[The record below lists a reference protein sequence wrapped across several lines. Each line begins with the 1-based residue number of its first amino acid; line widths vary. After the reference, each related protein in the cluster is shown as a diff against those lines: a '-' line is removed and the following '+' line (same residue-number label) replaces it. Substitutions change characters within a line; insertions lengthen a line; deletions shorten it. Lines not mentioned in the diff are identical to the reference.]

1 MKKSNKRGISPLIAT
16 VLLIGFTI
24 ALAAIIFSWISS
36 FTEERAG
43 KTAEIVKSE
52 VSCATSIEVGVEK
65 ACVDSTG
72 IHFIFEN
79 RENNDINGFVVRL
92 ESTKDS
98 DVDVIEVDQKLGALE
113 VINVDLVPQNLAIP
127 ESALIV
133 PKLSI
138 DGKVALCQE
147 KAIEV
152 FITQCC

>member
-1 MKKSNKRGISPLIAT
+1 MKKSEKRGISPLIAT

-36 FTEERAG
+36 FTEERAS

-52 VSCATSIEVGVEK
+52 VGCATSIEVGVEK

-72 IHFIFEN
+72 VHFTLEN
-79 RENNDINGFVVRL
+79 RKNNDISGFVVRL
-92 ESTKDS
+92 ESTTDPN
-98 DVDVIEVDQKLGALE
+98 VDVIEVDQRLGALE
-113 VINVDLVPQNLAIP
+113 VTNVDVVPLSLSIP

-138 DGKVALCQE
+138 NGKVALCQE

-152 FITQCC
+152 FITQGC

>member
-1 MKKSNKRGISPLIAT
+1 MKKTKKRGISPLIAT

-24 ALAAIIFSWISS
+24 ALASIIFSWISS

-52 VSCATSIEVGVEK
+52 VSCATSIEIGVEK
-65 ACVDSTG
+65 ACIDSTG
-72 IHFIFEN
+72 IHFTLEN
-79 RENNDINGFVVRL
+79 RKNNDIGGFVIRL
-92 ESTKDS
+92 ESTINPN
-98 DVDVIEVDQKLGALE
+98 VDVIEVDQMLGALE
-113 VINVDLVPQNLAIP
+113 VTNVDIAPQNLGAP

-133 PKLSI
+133 PELNI

-152 FITQCC
+152 FITRGC

>member
-52 VSCATSIEVGVEK
+52 VGCATSIEIGVEK
-65 ACVDSTG
+65 ACVDGTG
-72 IHFIFEN
+72 IHFILEN
-79 RENNDINGFVVRL
+79 RENNDIEGFVVRL
-92 ESTKDS
+92 EQGDNA
-98 DVDVIEVDQKLGALE
+98 DVIEVDQRLGALE
-113 VINVDLVPQNLAIP
+113 VTNIDILPQNINIP
-127 ESALIV
+127 ESAVIV
-133 PKLSI
+133 PKLKV

-152 FITQCC
+152 FITQGC